1 MTARQLKVGVYGSF
15 FPPIEQAVEQAVLCE
30 AFGLDVVAFTDQMS
44 GNVPN
49 SAFAE
54 LEIAKMWKQQHGF
67 YDALTLA
74 ALAAS
79 RTEHIGIR
87 IAAIDT
93 VRNAPTRLAQQ
104 ILTLDHLS
112 KGRTTTGLGV
122 SEAKNLLQY
131 GHPRIGAGQKFT
143 DASRIIRAIL
153 DNPGKPIYY
162 DGERYSM
169 KGGVVDLT
177 QYGDQTARIY
187 AACGSS
193 SDNIETIGECYD
205 GMMTVLPSFCQGGVE
220 QFAEDVA
227 KVRAAAERHDRD
239 PDRLGFSAVCMVLM
253 HDDMNVIDRLATD
266 DYLRWNTYIYGC
278 ARGSDWD
285 QHGFTHPAGPDYGY
299 ARHLVPERMTRAEFF
314 AEARKVSPEAVKTV
328 GHLTGTAEQ
337 VADRLKP
344 YVEAGLDELIII
356 DHAAAADLSL
366 AEDSAANI
374 GRLIASLRGSDIA
387 TPTGLGYVGLANTVV
402 GS

>member
-1 MTARQLKVGVYGSF
+1 VNRPLRIGMYGSF
-15 FPPIEQAVEQAVLCE
+15 FPPVEQAVEQAVLCE
-30 AFGLDVVAFTDQMS
+30 SFGLDVVAFTDQMS

-49 SAFAE
+49 SAFRD
-54 LEIAKMWKQQHGF
+54 LQISQMWSQQHGF
-67 YDALTLA
+67 YDAMMLA
-74 ALAAS
+74 ALTAA
-79 RTEHIGIR
+79 RTEHIGIT

-131 GHPRIGAGQKFT
+131 GHPRVGAGQKFI
-143 DASRIIRAIL
+143 DASRIIRRIL
-153 DNPGKPIYY
+153 DNPSKPIYY

-193 SDNIETIGECYD
+193 SDNIDVIGECYD
-205 GMMTVLPSFCQGGVE
+205 GMMTVIPSFCQGGVD

-227 KVRAAAERHDRD
+227 HVRSAAERHDRD
-239 PDRLGFSAVCMVLM
+239 PSRLGFAAVCMVLM
-253 HDDMNVIDRLATD
+253 HDDPDVVDRIAHD

-285 QHGFTHPAGPDYGY
+285 QHGFTHPGGPDYGY
-299 ARHLVPERMTRAEFF
+299 ARHLVPERMTKEQFF
-314 AEARKVSPEAVKTV
+314 TEARKVSPEAVKQV

-344 YVEAGLDELIII
+344 YIEAGLDELILI
-356 DHAAAADLSL
+356 DHAAAGDLTL
-366 AEDSAANI
+366 AQDSAANL
-374 GRLIASLRGSDIA
+374 GRLVARLRGGQDAPSM
-387 TPTGLGYVGLANTVV
+387 GLGYVGLANTVV

>member
-1 MTARQLKVGVYGSF
+1 MSRDLKVGVYGSF

-49 SAFAE
+49 SAFHE
-54 LEIAKMWKQQHGF
+54 LGIAQMWKQQHGF

-74 ALAAS
+74 ALTAQK
-79 RTEHIGIR
+79 TERIGLT

-104 ILTLDHLS
+104 ILTLDHIS
-112 KGRTTTGLGV
+112 KGRTTTALGV

-131 GHPRIGAGQKFT
+131 GHPRIGATQKFK

-153 DNPGKPIYY
+153 DKPGKPIYY

-193 SDNIETIGECYD
+193 SDNIDLIGECYD
-205 GMMTVLPSFCQGGVE
+205 GMMTVLPAFCQGGVD

-227 KVRAAAERHDRD
+227 RVRAAAEKHGRD
-239 PDRLGFSAVCMVLM
+239 PDKLGFAAVCMVLM
-253 HDDMNVIDRLATD
+253 HDDSDVLDRLAHD

-278 ARGSDWD
+278 AQGSDWD
-285 QHGFTHPAGPDYGY
+285 QHGFTHPAGPTYGY
-299 ARHLVPERMTRAEFF
+299 ARHLVPERMSREEFF
-314 AEARKVSPEAVKTV
+314 TEARKVSPEAVKAV
-328 GHLTGTAEQ
+328 GHLSGTADD
-337 VADRLKP
+337 VADRLQP
-344 YVEAGLDELIII
+344 YIDAGLDELILI
-356 DHAAAADLSL
+356 DHAAAGDLSL
-366 AEDSAANI
+366 AGDSATNL
-374 GRLIASLRGSDIA
+374 GRLIARLRGTETSSA
-387 TPTGLGYVGLANTVV
+387 AGLGYVGLGNTVV
-402 GS
+402 NS

>member
-1 MTARQLKVGVYGSF
+1 MAARQLKVGVYGSF
-15 FPPIEQAVEQAVLCE
+15 FPPVEQAVEQAVLCE
-30 AFGLDVVAFTDQMS
+30 AFGLDVVAFTDQIS

-49 SAFAE
+49 SAFGE

-74 ALAAS
+74 ALTAA

-153 DNPGKPIYY
+153 DNPSKPIYY

-239 PDRLGFSAVCMVLM
+239 PDSLGFSAVCMVLM

-299 ARHLVPERMTRAEFF
+299 ARHLVPERMTRADFF
-314 AEARKVSPEAVKTV
+314 AEARKVSPEAVKAV